1 MSKLTYE
8 SDDFSFEV
16 NGDQYTCEVKA
27 EAEYFYEPM
36 VMYYKDG
43 TGHPGS
49 EELEIEELEIKNVKD
64 IDGNIVSLTDE
75 MEGAVND
82 KLYDMDLVNWNGY
95 CEDEYDD

>member
-8 SDDFSFEV
+8 SDDFNFEV
-16 NGDQYTCEVKA
+16 DGDQYICEVTA

-64 IDGNIVSLTDE
+64 IDGNIVSLTDK
-75 MEGAVND
+75 MEEAVND
-82 KLYDMDLVNWNGY
+82 KLCDMDLVDWNGY